1 MTTWVRRS
9 FARKGRGADLAERDF
24 TSDFSIVF
32 ATGHLLSIRDVRG
45 EQHATLPAR
54 RLTCREMKW
63 LFGGKSKKQPEDI
76 GTLDHLTLQQLAK
89 AGGNL
94 AKPTNVINYLYVP
107 DEQLAQE
114 AGSELR
120 QAGYSVEVRPA
131 ATGSNWLALAK
142 IDLVP
147 SAENIR
153 LLRQRFETLASRLG
167 GEYDGWEAAVTE

>member
-1 MTTWVRRS
+1 
-9 FARKGRGADLAERDF
+9 
-24 TSDFSIVF
+24 
-32 ATGHLLSIRDVRG
+32 
-45 EQHATLPAR
+45 
-54 RLTCREMKW
+54 MKW
-63 LFGGKSKKQPEDI
+63 LFSGKSKKQPEDI